1 MNYST
6 YYKRHCINNEVG
18 LKPVYGATGLGKTYG
33 IKECIKEVLNGL
45 PNKKFVYITNRHAL
59 IQELYNDLTNEEY
72 NIGTCYLKSNNEILR
87 ELDDAKML
95 MPILARLVKKDFFKF
110 NTFLGN
116 NGTEGLIQYF
126 EAKTNAIK
134 NYKEDLKKMN
144 RGVNH
149 SILEKEVEKIYV
161 QIGRDLK
168 EQFYR
173 FKQHNLKS
181 YQVPFLHDTDIWQ
194 LFPYI
199 KFENDPN
206 SNVLLGTIQKFC
218 RGFFDGKKDIKLHD
232 LKSSVEGDV
241 FTIFLDEFDFLEN
254 EILNILSEEPQLQ
267 NSIEFVRIFMEVF
280 EDWSEADFWDK
291 DSDLTFVKE
300 RMKQTYEY
308 LQSKINEHNF
318 EFPRLRT
325 FIFDDKTFKNGSKQS
340 FVLFQNNRTVLSE
353 NFYLEQ
359 RKIGRK
365 AFKIVNNQ
373 NENTVNTYAFFS
385 MIKSAT
391 EQLLKTFDSVR
402 DRHFTMEEL
411 IHQIWNTKNDN
422 TKGEYHRYISENYTY
437 RNIKKK
443 KEESDFSYQSGF
455 SLITIKKDKG
465 IDPELAEV
473 EQLELIT
480 SPESIIAQLASKN
493 LVFAL
498 SATADIDRM
507 VNSFN
512 MNWFKDNVNFI
523 EPSKDDIDLIG
534 KIKDIKNDVRKSQVR
549 FALNTPLDSS
559 HSLSEVIKKLKD
571 TGFYTDEKE
580 YEKNKAKDSRAERSL
595 RFFGCLDWIMNKSQN
610 RTHLIFANSFKREIL
625 FFDSKPN
632 EFNNSL
638 SATFP
643 DVCRN
648 KLQKIG
654 FEVQKM
660 GIGYKLKFAGK
671 TVNLIFLNADKNK
684 ELGDYLLKNKHYHPD
699 YDSLFLDSEAD
710 KVILITQY
718 ATASNGLNLRCLK
731 PSNKDEE
738 TDFEGVHLLEKRY
751 FWFDTEQDT
760 PEKALNNK
768 KKAFWYYWKL
778 YKKLEIGDFKFKQFL
793 KKTDLAEFNSNYINN
808 VKEHTL
814 SQMALFYQALGRVDR
829 KKIAM
834 PPIEVTLGNDVSHIF
849 IDYLQKP
856 IYEEIV
862 KGRDKYIA
870 TFISQ
875 LHDEILKSADKE
887 QVRLEMVQSQDI
899 AEENRKSRLAISSLL
914 DEIKKIN
921 EGVIQD
927 ENALDVIRAWQE
939 LREYVLKQDKDA
951 EIKFGTNT
959 LKFKD
964 LTFETALLQND
975 SKLFLLPFESRIY
988 PKQFKDMNAWD
999 LNNPFYYFTQ
1009 NEYLKAKFENLNY
1022 ATSFNRSPYNQQTIF
1037 TPYIEQAIL
1046 RGAIGEECIKF
1057 LLAKNL
1063 LFCEHESELPMSL
1076 FELFDAKLQ
1085 GKSIYLDFKN
1095 FSQNTQNL
1103 FELDEDDFLYDPD
1116 FSSQEFILK
1125 TQRKVKKIRQ
1135 TTNTPDSK
1143 FVVIN
1148 LISKQDNKTKLLDIN
1163 LKEVS
1168 YFKDCAIA
1176 IVPSCIT
1183 FESPNQMSN
1192 EFLKLIQA
1200 LQNLNQ

>member
-6 YYKRHCINNEVG
+6 YYKWHCINNEVG

-59 IQELYNDLTNEEY
+59 IQELYNDLASDKY
-72 NIGTCYLKSNNEILR
+72 KIGTCYLKSNNEILK
-87 ELDDAKML
+87 ELDEAQML
-95 MPILARLVKKDFFKF
+95 MPIISNLIRKDFFKF

-116 NGTEGLIQYF
+116 NSTEGLTPYF
-126 EAKTNAIK
+126 ESKINAIK
-134 NYKEDLKKMN
+134 SYKDDLKKMN
-144 RGVNH
+144 RGINR
-149 SILEKEVEKIYV
+149 SILEKEVEKIYT

-168 EQFYR
+168 EQFYK
-173 FKQHNLKS
+173 FKQQKTTS
-181 YQVPFLHDTDIWQ
+181 YQIKFLHDIDIWQ

-199 KFENDPN
+199 KFENDSS

-232 LKSSVEGDV
+232 LKSSVEGEV

-267 NSIEFVRIFMEVF
+267 NSIEFVRIFMETF
-280 EDWSEADFWDK
+280 EEWGEADFWNK
-291 DSDLTFVKE
+291 DSDLAFVKE
-300 RMKQTYEY
+300 RMQQTYEY
-308 LQSKINEHNF
+308 LQSRINEHCF
-318 EFPRLRT
+318 EFPKLRT
-325 FIFDDKTFKNGSKQS
+325 FIFDDKTFKNGNKHS

-359 RKIGRK
+359 KKSSRK
-365 AFKIVNNQ
+365 AFKIVNSQ

-437 RNIKKK
+437 RNIKKNR
-443 KEESDFSYQSGF
+443 EESDFSYQSGF

-523 EPSKDDIDLIG
+523 EPSEHDINLVK
-534 KIKDIKNDVRKSQVR
+534 KIKDSKNEIRKSQVR

-580 YEKNKAKDSRAERSL
+580 LEKNKAKDNRADRSL

-610 RTHLIFANSFKREIL
+610 RTHLIFANSFKRENL

-632 EFNNSL
+632 EFNSKL
-638 SATFP
+638 STTFP
-643 DVCRN
+643 DFCRD
-648 KLQKIG
+648 KLQKNG
-654 FEVQKM
+654 FEVQKT
-660 GIGYKLKFAGK
+660 GIGYKLKFEGK

-684 ELGDYLLKNKHYHPD
+684 ELGDYLLKNQKYHPD

-710 KVILITQY
+710 KIILVTQY

-731 PSNKDEE
+731 TSNEE
-738 TDFEGVHLLEKRY
+738 IDFEGIHLLEKKY

-778 YKKLEIGDFKFKQFL
+778 YKNTEIGDYRFKQFL
-793 KKTDLAEFNSNYINN
+793 KKTDLAEFNKYYISNI
-808 VKEHTL
+808 KEHTL

-829 KKIAM
+829 KKIEM
-834 PPIEVTLGNDVSHIF
+834 PPIEVTLGNDVAHIF
-849 IDYLQKP
+849 TDYLQKP

-862 KGRDKYIA
+862 NGRDKYIA

-887 QVRLEMVQSQDI
+887 QVKQELIQSQDI
-899 AEENRKSRLAISSLL
+899 SDENRKSKLAISSLL
-914 DEIKKIN
+914 DEIKKVN
-921 EGVIQD
+921 EGIIQD
-927 ENALDVIRAWQE
+927 EKALDIVRTWKE
-939 LREYVLKQDKDA
+939 LREYVLKQDKSA
-951 EIKFGTNT
+951 EINFGDST
-959 LKFKD
+959 LNFKD
-964 LTFETALLQND
+964 LTFETSLLQND
-975 SKLFLLPFESRIY
+975 NKLFLLPFESIIY
-988 PKQFKDMNAWD
+988 PKQFKDMNTWD

-1009 NEYLKAKFENLNY
+1009 NEYLKANFENLNY

-1046 RGAIGEECIKF
+1046 RGAIGEECIRL
-1057 LLAKNL
+1057 LLAKNM
-1063 LFCEHESELPMSL
+1063 LFCEHELELPMSL

-1103 FELDEDDFLYDPD
+1103 FELDEDDFLFDPD
-1116 FSSQEFILK
+1116 FSSKEFILK
-1125 TQRKVKKIRQ
+1125 AQRKVKQIRK
-1135 TTNTPDSK
+1135 TTNTPDAK

-1163 LKEVS
+1163 LNEVS
-1168 YFKDCAIA
+1168 YFQDSAIA
-1176 IVPSCIT
+1176 IIPSCIT
-1183 FESPNQMSN
+1183 FENPNQTSK
-1192 EFLKLIQA
+1192 EFQKLIQS
-1200 LQNLNQ
+1200 LKNLNQ

>member
-1 MNYST
+1 MTSDKY
-6 YYKRHCINNEVG
+6 
-18 LKPVYGATGLGKTYG
+18 
-33 IKECIKEVLNGL
+33 
-45 PNKKFVYITNRHAL
+45 
-59 IQELYNDLTNEEY
+59 D
-72 NIGTCYLKSNNEILR
+72 IGTCYLKSNNEVLK
-87 ELDDAKML
+87 ELDESQML
-95 MPILARLVKKDFFKF
+95 MPILSRLIKKDFFIF
-110 NTFLGN
+110 NDFLGN
-116 NGTEGLIQYF
+116 NSTEGLCQYF
-126 EAKTNAIK
+126 EAKINVIK
-134 NYKEDLKKMN
+134 SYKEDLKKMN
-144 RGVNH
+144 RGINH
-149 SILEKEVEKIYV
+149 SILEKEVEKIYT

-168 EQFYR
+168 DQFYR
-173 FKQHNLKS
+173 FKRQTLKE
-181 YQVPFLHDTDIWQ
+181 YQDLFLHDVDIWQ

-232 LKSSVEGDV
+232 LKSSVEGEV

-280 EDWSEADFWDK
+280 EDWSEADFWNK

-300 RMKQTYEY
+300 RMQQTNEY
-308 LQSKINEHNF
+308 LQSKISEHNF
-318 EFPRLRT
+318 EFPKLRT
-325 FIFDDKTFKNGSKQS
+325 FIFDDKSFKSGSKQN

-359 RKIGRK
+359 KRSGRK
-365 AFKIVNNQ
+365 AFKIVNSQ
-373 NENTVNTYAFFS
+373 NKDTVNTYAFFS

-437 RNIKKK
+437 RNIKKN

-523 EPSKDDIDLIG
+523 EPSEHDINLVK
-534 KIKDIKNDVRKSQVR
+534 KIKDSKNEIRKSQVR
-549 FALNTPLDSS
+549 FTLNSPLIPS
-559 HSLSEVIKKLKD
+559 HSLSEIIKKLKD
-571 TGFYTDEKE
+571 MSFYTDGKELEKST
-580 YEKNKAKDSRAERSL
+580 AKDSRADRSL
-595 RFFGCLDWIMNKSQN
+595 RFFGCLDWIINKSQN

-632 EFNNSL
+632 EFNSKL
-638 SATFP
+638 SNTFP

-654 FEVQKM
+654 FEVQKI
-660 GIGYKLKFAGK
+660 GIGYKLKFEGK
-671 TVNLIFLNADKNK
+671 TANLIFLNADKNK
-684 ELGDYLLKNKHYHPD
+684 ELGDYFLKNKHYHPD
-699 YDSLFLDSEAD
+699 YDSLFLDSEAE

-718 ATASNGLNLRCLK
+718 ATASNGLNLRCIK
-731 PSNKDEE
+731 PPNKDEETDKE
-738 TDFEGVHLLEKRY
+738 TDFEGVHLLEKRH

-760 PEKALNNK
+760 PQKALNNK

-778 YKKLEIGDFKFKQFL
+778 YKNTEIGDYKFKQFL
-793 KKTDLAEFNSNYINN
+793 KKTDLSEFNRHYISNI
-808 VKEHTL
+808 KEHTL

-829 KKIAM
+829 KKIEM
-834 PPIEVTLGNDVSHIF
+834 PPIEVTLGNDVAHIF
-849 IDYLQKP
+849 TDYLQKP
-856 IYEEIV
+856 IFEEIV

-887 QVRLEMVQSQDI
+887 QVKQEIVQSQDI
-899 AEENRKSRLAISSLL
+899 SEENRKSKLVISSLL

-921 EGVIQD
+921 EGIIQD
-927 ENALDVIRAWQE
+927 ENALDIIRAWQE
-939 LREYVLKQDKDA
+939 LREYVLKQDRDA
-951 EIKFGTNT
+951 EIKFGDNS
-959 LKFKD
+959 LNFKD
-964 LTFETALLQND
+964 LTFETSLLQSDN
-975 SKLFLLPFESRIY
+975 KLFLLPFESRIY
-988 PKQFKDMNAWD
+988 PKQFKDMNTWD

-1116 FSSQEFILK
+1116 FSSKEFILK
-1125 TQRKVKKIRQ
+1125 AQRKVKQIRK
-1135 TTNTPDSK
+1135 TTNTTDAK

-1168 YFKDCAIA
+1168 YFQDSAIV
-1176 IVPSCIT
+1176 IVPSCIS
-1183 FESPNQMSN
+1183 FESPNQTSK
-1192 EFLKLIQA
+1192 EFQKLIQS
-1200 LQNLNQ
+1200 LQNFNQ